1 LVQRLAIVGSG
12 TGGTVTAN
20 LLGTRL
26 RKRVRQGKVQILL
39 VGEGFRHH
47 FHPADL
53 DVAFR
58 GSHPDAQSR
67 FEMDLLRPEVTFIPD
82 PAGRID
88 LENRRISTVGGDV
101 FDYDKVVLA
110 TGAVASPQLIP
121 GLAEGSVNFHTG
133 PVNAMKVWDC
143 VRNFKRGRIGV
154 LIAGVP
160 HRCPP
165 APDEALFLLDEY
177 LRHKGIREDV
187 ELTLLTPHSKAYP
200 ADGIAEVV
208 STLFEERG
216 IKTLP
221 FFSVESVDTSAKK
234 VRSLEGDEY
243 AYDLLIAIPP
253 HRGAR
258 VVRESGLG
266 DDYGWIRADKRTMT
280 VDGHDDT
287 FGIGDATNI
296 PVYKS
301 GVVAYLQSRVVAANI
316 AAEVEGEEREF
327 EYDGRINCPMEV
339 GNRRAIF
346 VSATYQRPPSD
357 QSPSLLKHAMK
368 RGFDAI
374 YWSAVSGRRE
384 WMMNVMLGPIVKGVS
399 KGGRQSSRQT

>member
-20 LLGTRL
+20 LLGTKL
-26 RKRVRQGKVQILL
+26 HEKVRQGKVQILL

-47 FHPADL
+47 FHPANL

-67 FEMDLLRPEVTFIPD
+67 SEMDLLRPEVTFIPD
-82 PAGRID
+82 PAERID
-88 LENRRISTVGGDV
+88 LENRRISTAGGDV

-121 GLAEGSVNFHTG
+121 GLAEGSVNFCTG
-133 PVNAMKVWDC
+133 PVNAVKVWDC

-177 LRHKGIREDV
+177 FRHKGTRGDV
-187 ELTLLTPHSKAYP
+187 DLTLLTPHSKSYP
-200 ADGIAEVV
+200 ADRIASVV
-208 STLFEERG
+208 STLFEEKE

-221 FFSVESVDTSAKK
+221 FFSVESVDPSGKK
-234 VRSLEGDEY
+234 VHSLEGDEY

-258 VVRESGLG
+258 VVSESGLG
-266 DDYGWIRADKRTMT
+266 DDYGWIRADKCTMK
-280 VDGHDDT
+280 VDGHDDA
-287 FGIGDATNI
+287 FAIGDATSI

-301 GVVAYLQSRVVAANI
+301 GVVAYLESRVVAANI
-316 AAEVEGEEREF
+316 AAEVEGEESEF

-346 VSATYQRPPSD
+346 VSATYQSPPSD
-357 QSPSLLKHAMK
+357 QSPSLLKYAMK

-384 WMMNVMLGPIVKGVS
+384 RMMNVMLGPIS
-399 KGGRQSSRQT
+399 KRAPMGNRQTSHQT

>member
-20 LLGTRL
+20 LLSTKL
-26 RKRVRQGKVQILL
+26 RERIRQGEVQILL

-67 FEMDLLRPEVTFIPD
+67 SEMDLLRPEVTFIPD
-82 PAGRID
+82 PAGKID
-88 LENRRISTVGGDV
+88 LESRRISTVGGDV
-101 FDYDKVVLA
+101 FDYDKVILA
-110 TGAVASPQLIP
+110 TGAIGSPQLIP

-165 APDEALFLLDEY
+165 APDEALFLLDEHF
-177 LRHKGIREDV
+177 RHKGIREDV
-187 ELTLLTPHSKAYP
+187 ELTLLTPHSKSYP
-200 ADGIAEVV
+200 ADRVAEVV
-208 STLFEERG
+208 STLFEEKG

-221 FFSVESVDTSAKK
+221 FFSVESVDPSARK
-234 VRSLEGDEY
+234 VHSVEGDEY

-258 VVRESGLG
+258 VIRESGFG
-266 DDYGWIRADKRTMT
+266 DDYGWIRADKRTMK
-280 VDGHDDT
+280 VDGHDDA

-296 PVYKS
+296 PTYKS
-301 GVVAYLQSRVVAANI
+301 GVVAYLESRVVAANI
-316 AAEVEGEEREF
+316 ATELEGEEREF
-327 EYDGRINCPMEV
+327 EYDGRVNCPMEV

-346 VSATYQRPPSD
+346 VSATYQKPPSD
-357 QSPSLLKHAMK
+357 QSPSLLKYAMK
-368 RGFDAI
+368 RGFDAL

-384 WMMNVMLGPIVKGVS
+384 WMMRAMLGSTGEQVAKVS
-399 KGGRQSSRQT
+399 RKSSPQT